1 MDAYSDEL
9 SELGYDQESHVLYSK
24 SECRPWLS
32 LFCRIAMNYE
42 QLTYFVNKSI
52 LCLLKERR
60 KEARRLHLTTE
71 E

>member
-32 LFCRIAMNYE
+32 LFCRIAIN
-42 QLTYFVNKSI
+42 N
-52 LCLLKERR
+52 
-60 KEARRLHLTTE
+60 
-71 E
+71 